1 MPSKTFPLIKH
12 FRSTTYSRAFILNA
26 IATAAI
32 AAFAIEMRLALDD
45 KYSKVHG
52 YFNNILMKEELTE
65 SDKMLIVFG
74 TAFLG
79 ALLVYHFMY
88 MFVGYG
94 GGLIAPSLP
103 SAKYY

>member
-1 MPSKTFPLIKH
+1 MKSTIFPLIKH
-12 FRSTTYSRAFILNA
+12 FRATTYSKAFILNA

-32 AAFAIEMRLALDD
+32 AAFAIEMRVALDD

-94 GGLIAPSLP
+94 GGLISPLVP

>member
-1 MPSKTFPLIKH
+1 MALKTFPLIKN
-12 FRSTTYSRAFILNA
+12 FRATTYSKAFVLNA

-45 KYSKVHG
+45 KYSKAYG
-52 YFNNILMKEELTE
+52 YFNNLIMKEDLTQL
-65 SDKMLIVFG
+65 DKMFIVFG
-74 TAFLG
+74 TAYLG
-79 ALLVYHFMY
+79 ALFVYHLMFM
-88 MFVGYG
+88 FFGFG

>member
-1 MPSKTFPLIKH
+1 MPSKTFPLIKN
-12 FRSTTYSRAFILNA
+12 FRATTYSKAFILNA

-45 KYSKVHG
+45 KYSKAYG
-52 YFNNILMKEELTE
+52 YFNNLIMKEDLTQL
-65 SDKMLIVFG
+65 DKMLIVFG
-74 TAFLG
+74 TAYLG
-79 ALLVYHFMY
+79 AVLVYHLMF